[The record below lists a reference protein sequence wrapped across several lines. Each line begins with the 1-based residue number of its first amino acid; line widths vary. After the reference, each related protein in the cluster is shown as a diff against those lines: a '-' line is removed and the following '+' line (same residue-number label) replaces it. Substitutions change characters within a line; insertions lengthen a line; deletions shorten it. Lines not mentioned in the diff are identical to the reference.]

1 MLVAEVSGI
10 TDPCVLSNNPFL
22 SAPSHLSLF
31 HLALISTC
39 YGLLTP
45 SSPSLYLT
53 LLTHRSFVYL
63 FIYLLFRPNCNTSPK
78 HTHLPVTLSYTSSPL
93 PLTSPLSSRLLTLS
107 PSIPSIS
114 FGSIPIFYLCFYVRS
129 LTPPHSTSSYLL
141 HSPTSSPLSYFSSRF
156 SLTCI
161 LTCSL
166 TYTPPTQLTLTVLHL
181 VRRSTCLP
189 RVVRIPGSYIHVVV
203 YTRYR
208 TGSGYRS
215 SGKPQSQG

>member
-10 TDPCVLSNNPFL
+10 TDPCVLSSNPLL
-22 SAPSHLSLF
+22 SAPSHFLF

-39 YGLLTP
+39 YRLLTP

-53 LLTHRSFVYL
+53 LLTHRSFIYL
-63 FIYLLFRPNCNTSPK
+63 FFYLHFRPNCDTSPK
-78 HTHLPVTLSYTSSPL
+78 HTHLPVTLTYTSSPL
-93 PLTSPLSSRLLTLS
+93 PLTSPLSSRLLTPS
-107 PSIPSIS
+107 PSPL
-114 FGSIPIFYLCFYVRS
+114 FHLAPIPIFYYLFLRPGCD
-129 LTPPHSTSSYLL
+129 TSPQHTQL
-141 HSPTSSPLSYFSSRF
+141 PVTSSPLSYFSSRF

-161 LTCSL
+161 PTCSL
-166 TYTPPTQLTLTVLHL
+166 TYTPPIQLTLTVLHL
-181 VRRSTCLP
+181 VRRSTSLP
-189 RVVRIPGSYIHVVV
+189 CVVRIPGSYIHVVV